1 MSLKEKIE
9 EFINRNFNFY
19 QNEIFEIELTFLNNF
34 PIIYDDTGFLYVI
47 LDKKIDLK
55 NKKEKDLKV
64 KIINSHFDILIFK
77 NLKNGISN
85 IKFNFICI
93 IKELKIIEEKEKNIF
108 ANYLNIYKFDSIT
121 NNFKKFIFS
130 YIKEKV
136 DDNRYKNIFPHW
148 ILTPEMIKKK
158 IIPKCNFTLEN
169 ILLGNDSINQTIKI
183 ININNEKIHLF
194 NLMDY
199 INNINE
205 VISPIE
211 IDPLKVNNEI
221 FNDENKFKEIFLN
234 TFEIQVKENFNEN
247 KNLIDLKEKLIDE
260 IPENIKSIIEKYEG
274 FKFNKKM
281 FDDYYNKKL
290 VQSNNNNFMN
300 NEEEVEIK
308 TEKTN
313 NKNEINFNENNEI
326 NTNPKKKRKKKFFK
340 TFINK

>member
-1 MSLKEKIE
+1 M
-9 EFINRNFNFY
+9 
-19 QNEIFEIELTFLNNF
+19 
-34 PIIYDDTGFLYVI
+34 
-47 LDKKIDLK
+47 
-55 NKKEKDLKV
+55 
-64 KIINSHFDILIFK
+64 
-77 NLKNGISN
+77 
-85 IKFNFICI
+85 
-93 IKELKIIEEKEKNIF
+93 
-108 ANYLNIYKFDSIT
+108 
-121 NNFKKFIFS
+121 
-130 YIKEKV
+130 
-136 DDNRYKNIFPHW
+136 
-148 ILTPEMIKKK
+148 
-158 IIPKCNFTLEN
+158 PKCNFTLEN
-169 ILLGNDSINQTIKI
+169 ILLGNNSINQTIKI
-183 ININNEKIHLF
+183 ININNEKIHLY

-281 FDDYYNKKL
+281 FYNYYNKKL
-290 VQSNNNNFMN
+290 AQSNNNNFMN
-300 NEEEVEIK
+300 NEDEVEIK